1 MLIKRSGGKFFCVY
15 DTDALIF
22 NFLFG
27 YMLLPNLKCGFPD
40 NALNK
45 VINKLEELSI
55 SYKIEGYQEKFLKE
69 KDFEN
74 LNDYIKLS
82 IVAKKTADLNTRL
95 DLLIKNI
102 KLADR
107 KTIEHVIEYIEQ
119 CLRL

>member
-1 MLIKRSGGKFFCVY
+1 
-15 DTDALIF
+15 
-22 NFLFG
+22 
-27 YMLLPNLKCGFPD
+27 MLLPNLKCGFPD

-45 VINKLEELSI
+45 GINKLEELSI

-102 KLADR
+102 KQADR